1 MSNES
6 ANGQTSQQPTI
17 IVQMPPQPGFFRSW
31 FTRVLISLLMM
42 SAVLNLALLSS
53 HTSTPGKYYEEFVSG
68 DILSTDSIAII
79 SISGTIMPPFTERT
93 LDMLELAGKDD
104 EIKGVIL
111 SIDSPGGFVAD
122 SHQIYRQVK
131 KLAAK
136 KPIYVSMKRM
146 AASGGV
152 YVAMGVGEKGKLFAE
167 PTTWT
172 GSIGVI
178 IPRYDVSALAERFGV
193 KSDSLTTGPF
203 KDSMNPLKPLSD
215 ADRELWGVIIKD
227 SFDRFVSIVD
237 ECRPSLDEQTV
248 RTKLATGQV
257 FTATQAKDFG
267 LIDDIKFEDEVAE
280 LMQADLKLSKVRVVK
295 YMHQPTLADLFLGSV
310 SARQPDQVWQKVL
323 DASVP
328 RAMYYCSWLPALP

>member
-6 ANGQTSQQPTI
+6 SDAQSSRQQQPTI

-31 FTRVLISLLMM
+31 FTRVLVSLLMM
-42 SAVLNLALLSS
+42 SALLNLVLLSS
-53 HTSTPGKYYEEFVSG
+53 HASIPGKYDEEFVSG
-68 DILSTDSIAII
+68 DEYTKDTIAII

-93 LDMLELAGKDD
+93 IEMLELASKDD
-104 EIKGVIL
+104 DIKGVIL

-136 KPIYVSMKRM
+136 KPVYVSMKRM

-152 YVAMGVGEKGKLFAE
+152 YVAMGVGEKGKIFAE

-178 IPRYDVSALAERFGV
+178 IPRYDISALAEKFGV

-203 KDSMNPLKPLSD
+203 KDSMNPLKPLTE
-215 ADRELWGVIIKD
+215 ADRALWEVIIKD
-227 SFDRFVSIVD
+227 SFDRFVKIVD
-237 ECRPSLDEQTV
+237 ECRSPLDEQTV

-295 YMHQPTLADLFLGSV
+295 YQHTPTLADVLFGSA
-310 SARQPDQVWQKVL
+310 SARQPDPVWQKVL

-328 RAMYYCSWLPALP
+328 RAMYYCSGMP